1 MQMDAH
7 SLAVEMA
14 PVIMWQ
20 KGSNPEF
27 YRHYWNQL
35 SKRSPNKS
43 LDPPP
48 GASWDMLN
56 GKSDFANK
64 DLLLESN

>member
-1 MQMDAH
+1 MDAH

-20 KGSNPEF
+20 KGSNPDF

-35 SKRSPNKS
+35 SQRPSNKS

-56 GKSDFANK
+56 GKLDVDYK
-64 DLLLESN
+64 RLLESNLC